1 MPNSTTAI
9 SDLGYLDNELACY
22 LHTDVLEIVLPNM
35 QAMKDNYDAEYD
47 ARHYGYQLPLGNLR
61 LLELVVY
68 LPNSIASADI
78 ETIRKTAIK
87 SALAWHEIYL
97 SNHKHSHSVTAQV
110 LVFDIQFKSNINNN
124 SLNNKNTQNDR
135 VKRMKHSFTARYFME
150 DLIVDMSNVQQLQ
163 VFSWH
168 DWQAVLAALH
178 TPCELWRF
186 LQYRLNQLQ
195 RNDISHLLNIDA
207 EALSVSQFLNSS
219 ALFAPAIAVDNELIK
234 YGLQN
239 EPNSALIAMTLA
251 QKTNSATTQ
260 MYQQHMKQAAVLWS
274 QLSSQMI
281 AMVSKKPIAAKS
293 KEPPAEQQKKS
304 LGLDFFHWQ
313 QQILDESLFSRH
325 ELIRTLYKHPKQ
337 EMALQKQGYVIHQH
351 SYECLGRHYVLIFY
365 GQDLEGQ
372 NSKARIQPNLAKIA
386 LDVATRLPIAELHH
400 VIVLGIDF
408 IEEAGDTFIDIDLWI
423 QPVEKMTQRERQLT
437 KQLQQLQQKNQN

>member
-1 MPNSTTAI
+1 
-9 SDLGYLDNELACY
+9 
-22 LHTDVLEIVLPNM
+22 
-35 QAMKDNYDAEYD
+35 
-47 ARHYGYQLPLGNLR
+47 
-61 LLELVVY
+61 
-68 LPNSIASADI
+68 
-78 ETIRKTAIK
+78 
-87 SALAWHEIYL
+87 
-97 SNHKHSHSVTAQV
+97 
-110 LVFDIQFKSNINNN
+110 
-124 SLNNKNTQNDR
+124 
-135 VKRMKHSFTARYFME
+135 ME
-150 DLIVDMSNVQQLQ
+150 
-163 VFSWH
+163 
-168 DWQAVLAALH
+168 
-178 TPCELWRF
+178 
-186 LQYRLNQLQ
+186 
-195 RNDISHLLNIDA
+195 
-207 EALSVSQFLNSS
+207 
-219 ALFAPAIAVDNELIK
+219 
-234 YGLQN
+234 
-239 EPNSALIAMTLA
+239 
-251 QKTNSATTQ
+251 
-260 MYQQHMKQAAVLWS
+260 QAAVLWS

-281 AMVSKKPIAAKS
+281 AMVSKKPVAVKS

-408 IEEAGDTFIDIDLWI
+408 IAEVGDTFIDIDLWI
-423 QPVEKMTQRERQLT
+423 QPVDKMTQRERQLT

>member
-1 MPNSTTAI
+1 
-9 SDLGYLDNELACY
+9 
-22 LHTDVLEIVLPNM
+22 
-35 QAMKDNYDAEYD
+35 
-47 ARHYGYQLPLGNLR
+47 
-61 LLELVVY
+61 
-68 LPNSIASADI
+68 
-78 ETIRKTAIK
+78 
-87 SALAWHEIYL
+87 
-97 SNHKHSHSVTAQV
+97 
-110 LVFDIQFKSNINNN
+110 
-124 SLNNKNTQNDR
+124 
-135 VKRMKHSFTARYFME
+135 ME
-150 DLIVDMSNVQQLQ
+150 DLIVDVSDVHQLQ
-163 VFSWH
+163 VSSWH
-168 DWQAVLAALH
+168 DWQAILAALH

-186 LQYRLNQLQ
+186 LQYRLKQLQ
-195 RNDISHLLNIDA
+195 HNDISHLPNIDA

-219 ALFAPAIAVDNELIK
+219 DLFAPAIAVDNALIK

-251 QKTNSATTQ
+251 QRTNSATTQ
-260 MYQQHMKQAAVLWS
+260 MYQQHMEQAAVLWS
-274 QLSSQMI
+274 QLSTQM
-281 AMVSKKPIAAKS
+281 MDTVSRKPSAVKS
-293 KEPPAEQQKKS
+293 KEPPLSEQQTKP
-304 LGLDFFHWQ
+304 LGFDFSHWQ

-372 NSKARIQPNLAKIA
+372 NSKVTIQPNLAKIA

-408 IEEAGDTFIDIDLWI
+408 IAEAGDTFIDIDLWI
-423 QPVEKMTQRERQLT
+423 QPVDKMTQRERQLT

>member
-9 SDLGYLDNELACY
+9 SDLCYLDNELACY
-22 LHTDVLEIVLPNM
+22 LHADVLEIVLPNM

-47 ARHYGYQLPLGNLR
+47 AQYYDYRLPLGNLY

-68 LPNSIASADI
+68 LPDSIAAADI

-87 SALAWHEIYL
+87 SALAWQKICL
-97 SNHKHSHSVTAQV
+97 SNHKHSHTLTAQV
-110 LVFDIQFKSNINNN
+110 LVFDIQFKIDINDNRF
-124 SLNNKNTQNDR
+124 NNKNTQNDVVR
-135 VKRMKHSFTARYFME
+135 RMKHSFTARYFME
-150 DLIVDMSNVQQLQ
+150 DLIVDMSDVQQLQ
-163 VFSWH
+163 IFSWH

-186 LQYRLNQLQ
+186 LQYRLKQLQ
-195 RNDISHLLNIDA
+195 HDDISHLPNIDV
-207 EALSVSQFLNSS
+207 EALSVTRFLNSS
-219 ALFAPAIAVDNELIK
+219 ALFAPAIAVDNALIK

-239 EPNSALIAMTLA
+239 EPNLALIAITLA

-260 MYQQHMKQAAVLWS
+260 MYQQHMAQAAVLWS

-281 AMVSKKPIAAKS
+281 AMVSKKPVAVKS

-351 SYECLGRHYVLIFY
+351 SYEC
-365 GQDLEGQ
+365 
-372 NSKARIQPNLAKIA
+372 
-386 LDVATRLPIAELHH
+386 
-400 VIVLGIDF
+400 
-408 IEEAGDTFIDIDLWI
+408 
-423 QPVEKMTQRERQLT
+423 
-437 KQLQQLQQKNQN
+437 

>member
-22 LHTDVLEIVLPNM
+22 LRADVLGIALPNM

-47 ARHYGYQLPLGNLR
+47 AQYYDYRLPLGNLH

-68 LPNSIASADI
+68 LPDSIASADV
-78 ETIRKTAIK
+78 ETVRKTAIK
-87 SALAWHEIYL
+87 LALAWHKIYL
-97 SNHKHSHSVTAQV
+97 SNHKYSHTLTAQV
-110 LVFDIQFKSNINNN
+110 LVFDIQFKSDINDNR
-124 SLNNKNTQNDR
+124 LNNKNTQNDL

-163 VFSWH
+163 IFSWH

-195 RNDISHLLNIDA
+195 RNDISHLPNIDA
-207 EALSVSQFLNSS
+207 EALSVSQFLSSS
-219 ALFAPAIAVDNELIK
+219 ASFAPAIAVDNALIK

-260 MYQQHMKQAAVLWS
+260 MYQQHMEQAAVLWS
-274 QLSSQMI
+274 QLSRQMVDV
-281 AMVSKKPIAAKS
+281 VSKKPVAVKS
-293 KEPPAEQQKKS
+293 QESPAEQQTKS
-304 LGLDFFHWQ
+304 LGLDFSQWQ

-337 EMALQKQGYVIHQH
+337 EMALQKKGYVIHQH

-372 NSKARIQPNLAKIA
+372 NNKVTIQPNLAKIA

-400 VIVLGIDF
+400 VIVLGINF
-408 IEEAGDTFIDIDLWI
+408 IAEAGDTFIDIDLWI
-423 QPVEKMTQRERQLT
+423 QPVDKMTQRERQLT
-437 KQLQQLQQKNQN
+437 KQLQQLQQKKQN

>member
-1 MPNSTTAI
+1 
-9 SDLGYLDNELACY
+9 
-22 LHTDVLEIVLPNM
+22 
-35 QAMKDNYDAEYD
+35 MKNNYDAEYD
-47 ARHYGYQLPLGNLR
+47 ARHYDYQLPLGKLH

-68 LPNSIASADI
+68 LPSSIASADI
-78 ETIRKTAIK
+78 ETVRKTAIK

-97 SNHKHSHSVTAQV
+97 SNHKHSHTLTAQV
-110 LVFDIQFKSNINNN
+110 LVFDIQFKSDINDN
-124 SLNNKNTQNDR
+124 SLNNKNTQNDVVR
-135 VKRMKHSFTARYFME
+135 RMKHSFTARYFME
-150 DLIVDMSNVQQLQ
+150 DLIVDVSDIQQLQ
-163 VFSWH
+163 IFSWH
-168 DWQAVLAALH
+168 NWQAILEALP

-195 RNDISHLLNIDA
+195 HDDISHLPNLDA
-207 EALSVSQFLNSS
+207 EALSVTRFLNSS

-281 AMVSKKPIAAKS
+281 AMVSKKPVAVKS
-293 KEPPAEQQKKS
+293 KESPAEQQTKP
-304 LGLDFFHWQ
+304 LGFDFSHWQ

-351 SYECLGRHYVLIFY
+351 SYECLGRYYVLIFY
-365 GQDLEGQ
+365 GQNLEGQ
-372 NSKARIQPNLAKIA
+372 KSRATIQPNLAKIA

-408 IEEAGDTFIDIDLWI
+408 IAEAGDTFIGIDLWI

-437 KQLQQLQQKNQN
+437 KQLQQKNHS

>member
-22 LHTDVLEIVLPNM
+22 LHADVLEIVLPNM
-35 QAMKDNYDAEYD
+35 QAMKDNYDAAYD
-47 ARHYGYQLPLGNLR
+47 AQYYDYRLPLGNLY

-68 LPNSIASADI
+68 LPDSVASADV

-87 SALAWHEIYL
+87 SAVAWQKIYL
-97 SNHKHSHSVTAQV
+97 SNHKDSHTLTAQV
-110 LVFDIQFKSNINNN
+110 LVFDIQFKSDINDNR
-124 SLNNKNTQNDR
+124 LNNKNTQNDR

-150 DLIVDMSNVQQLQ
+150 DLIVDMSDVQQLQ
-163 VFSWH
+163 IFSWH

-195 RNDISHLLNIDA
+195 RNDIIHLPNIDV
-207 EALSVSQFLNSS
+207 EALSVTRFLNSS
-219 ALFAPAIAVDNELIK
+219 ALFAPAIAVDNALIK

-260 MYQQHMKQAAVLWS
+260 MYQHHMAQAAVLWS
-274 QLSSQMI
+274 QLSIQMI
-281 AMVSKKPIAAKS
+281 AMVSKKPIAVKS
-293 KEPPAEQQKKS
+293 KEPPAEQQTKS
-304 LGLDFFHWQ
+304 LGLDFSQWQ

-351 SYECLGRHYVLIFY
+351 SYENLGRHYVLIFY

-423 QPVEKMTQRERQLT
+423 QPVDKMTQRERQLT
-437 KQLQQLQQKNQN
+437 KQLQRLQQKNQN

>member
-1 MPNSTTAI
+1 MPNSTTVI

-22 LHTDVLEIVLPNM
+22 LHADVLGIVLPNM
-35 QAMKDNYDAEYD
+35 QAMKDNYDAAYD
-47 ARHYGYQLPLGNLR
+47 ARYYDYQLPLGNLH
-61 LLELVVY
+61 LLEQVVY
-68 LPNSIASADI
+68 LPDSIASADI

-110 LVFDIQFKSNINNN
+110 LVFDIQFKSDINDNR
-124 SLNNKNTQNDR
+124 LNNKNTQNDR

-150 DLIVDMSNVQQLQ
+150 DLIVDMSDVQQLQ
-163 VFSWH
+163 IFSWH
-168 DWQAVLAALH
+168 DWQAVLEALH

-186 LQYRLNQLQ
+186 LQYRLKQLQ
-195 RNDISHLLNIDA
+195 HNDISHLPNIDV
-207 EALSVSQFLNSS
+207 EALSVTRFLNSS
-219 ALFAPAIAVDNELIK
+219 ALFAPAIAVDNALIK

-239 EPNSALIAMTLA
+239 EPNSALIAITLA

-260 MYQQHMKQAAVLWS
+260 MYQHHMAQAAVLWS

-281 AMVSKKPIAAKS
+281 AMVSKKPVAVKS

-365 GQDLEGQ
+365 GQDLAGQ

-400 VIVLGIDF
+400 VILLGIDF
-408 IEEAGDTFIDIDLWI
+408 IAEAGDTFIDIDLWI
-423 QPVEKMTQRERQLT
+423 QPVDNMTQRERQLT